1 MTSRRVRFAA
11 IPALLA
17 LAASP
22 AALAKD
28 PPIALASCS
37 ESLGSIAVVEGDTQG
52 WAKFGLGSPRELV
65 AALAT
70 ESGCFSMHGANASS
84 PATFLVNVIAGNAEE
99 VDQGMELAKS
109 AAVEGLVRSG
119 AAGQLLS
126 RVPMGG
132 ALLGAFS
139 GLGGKKKTVAA
150 GIRVISPASGMT
162 IASGSG
168 TVKKSTLNFG
178 GAAGGWQ
185 QGAAAAGYSGSK
197 DGQMLTEA
205 FVIAFNALVA
215 QQSALQTAAAAA
227 PAAKA
232 SVPGAE
238 GQTIVAIDTS
248 LRASPASAAAEV
260 RILRA
265 GTQLTPT
272 GKRDGLFIEVTDN
285 YGTRG
290 WVSVENLR

>member
-1 MTSRRVRFAA
+1 MTSRRVHFAA

-17 LAASP
+17 LTASP

-28 PPIALASCS
+28 QPVALASCS
-37 ESLGSIAVVEGDTQG
+37 ASLGSIAVVEGDTQG

-70 ESGCFSMHGANASS
+70 ESGCFSMHGTDASTPAN
-84 PATFLVNVIAGNAEE
+84 FLVNVIAGDAEE

-119 AAGQLLS
+119 AAGQVLS
-126 RVPMGG
+126 RIPMGG

-150 GIRVISPASGMT
+150 GIRVISPATGMT
-162 IASGSG
+162 VASGSG

-197 DGQMLTEA
+197 DGKMLTEA

-215 QQSALQTAAAAA
+215 QQSAIRTAAVTAPVG
-227 PAAKA
+227 PAASA
-232 SVPGAE
+232 ATV
-238 GQTIVAIDTS
+238 VAVDTS
-248 LRASPASAAAEV
+248 LRASPVATAAEV
-260 RILRA
+260 RALRA
-265 GTQLTPT
+265 GTLLTPT

-285 YGTRG
+285 YGTLG
-290 WVSVENLR
+290 WVSVESLR